1 MQKHKYIQAF
11 TAKTATKL
19 HAIHRNELNSFVL
32 KPRMITLCVLGVEFQ
47 VPSLYVLLSWNMLD
61 RVCVLREFV
70 SRQSGCYPAEEN
82 SFVFVSVR
90 RPSWCDPGE
99 EKCLVF
105 VFVRRQ
111 FGCHPGEE
119 RQARLGQAG
128 AVFVFVHVFVFV
140 FVRRQSGCEERWAGP
155 GQAGAV
161 WVNNG
166 SPMVHLHQTDCS
178 SHPEIL
184 GEITQCQC

>member
-111 FGCHPGEE
+111 
-119 RQARLGQAG
+119 
-128 AVFVFVHVFVFV
+128 
-140 FVRRQSGCEERWAGP
+140 SGCEERWAGP

-184 GEITQCQC
+184 QKITQCQC